1 MLHLDRHFAR
11 PTVCTAVEDSSR
23 RHVPPVTTFQQKSEP
38 ISMPISFVGG
48 FPGRC
53 KVHRLRL
60 MLLKAVEDVDIERE
74 ADDAAQ
80 LGRIQC
86 FQDDVRSVVV
96 SLKG

>member
-1 MLHLDRHFAR
+1 
-11 PTVCTAVEDSSR
+11 
-23 RHVPPVTTFQQKSEP
+23 
-38 ISMPISFVGG
+38 
-48 FPGRC
+48 
-53 KVHRLRL
+53 